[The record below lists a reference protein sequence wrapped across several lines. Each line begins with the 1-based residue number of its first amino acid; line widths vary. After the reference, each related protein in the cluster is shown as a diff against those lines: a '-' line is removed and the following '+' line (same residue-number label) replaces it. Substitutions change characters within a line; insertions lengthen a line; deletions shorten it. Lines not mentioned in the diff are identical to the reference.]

1 VLAVGERR
9 RRAPAVSLQT
19 DDRPSRE
26 SPTMPDLKKKFSRKE
41 WKDCCGTGCKK
52 CEIAQTYIGV
62 YGKSKGLD
70 KLNEDR
76 KEMQAKKSGKKKGGK
91 KKHKS

>member
-1 VLAVGERR
+1 
-9 RRAPAVSLQT
+9 
-19 DDRPSRE
+19 
-26 SPTMPDLKKKFSRKE
+26 M
-41 WKDCCGTGCKK
+41 
-52 CEIAQTYIGV
+52 

-76 KEMQAKKSGKKKGGK
+76 KEMQAKKGGKKKGGKTKGGK